1 MCYTTSRGNAPI
13 FPLNT
18 YWRCIM
24 QEIWKDIKNYEGLYQ
39 VSNFGKVK
47 SLPRKGTQTNTEKI
61 LKVSYTY
68 NGYERVSLHK
78 NNKDKRYLVHRL
90 VAETFIPNPNNYP
103 QVNHKDENKI
113 NNNVSNLEWC
123 TPSYNI
129 NYGKRN
135 NNLNKEVWQYDLQG
149 KFIKKWKSTMEIQR
163 TLGFKN
169 QNISFACLEEKHTS
183 HGYIWKYRGV
193 D

>member
-1 MCYTTSRGNAPI
+1 MK
-13 FPLNT
+13 
-18 YWRCIM
+18 
-24 QEIWKDIKNYEGLYQ
+24 EIWKDVKNYEGLYQ
-39 VSNFGKVK
+39 
-47 SLPRKGTQTNTEKI
+47 
-61 LKVSYTY
+61 
-68 NGYERVSLHK
+68 
-78 NNKDKRYLVHRL
+78 
-90 VAETFIPNPNNYP
+90 
-103 QVNHKDENKI
+103 
-113 NNNVSNLEWC
+113 VSNLEWC

-169 QNISFACLEEKHTS
+169 QNISFACLGEKHTS
-183 HGYIWKYRGV
+183 HGYIWKYREV

>member
-1 MCYTTSRGNAPI
+1 MK
-13 FPLNT
+13 
-18 YWRCIM
+18 
-24 QEIWKDIKNYEGLYQ
+24 EIWKDVKNYEGLYQ
-39 VSNFGKVK
+39 VSNFGKIK
-47 SLPRKGTQTNTEKI
+47 SLPRRGTQTNTEKI
-61 LKVSYTY
+61 LKVNYTY
-68 NGYERVSLHK
+68 NGYERVSLNK
-78 NNKDKRYLVHRL
+78 NNKNKRYLVHRL

-103 QVNHKDENKI
+103 QVNHKDKNKI

-169 QNISFACLEEKHTS
+169 QNISFACLGEKHTS
-183 HGYIWKYRGV
+183 HGYIWKYRGG
-193 D
+193 